1 MVGRAAR
8 GNPWIFKQI
17 REYLENGNLIDK
29 PTDKEIKDMILKHAS
44 MLIEYKGEY
53 TGVREM
59 RKHIAWYTA
68 GLPHSAELR
77 RRCNEIESWETLQ
90 EVINSRL

>member
-1 MVGRAAR
+1 
-8 GNPWIFKQI
+8 
-17 REYLENGNLIDK
+17 
-29 PTDKEIKDMILKHAS
+29 MILKHAS

>member
-1 MVGRAAR
+1 MPGKHSREAVENKKLQEIIAR
-8 GNPWIFKQI
+8 
-17 REYLENGNLIDK
+17 R
-29 PTDKEIKDMILKHAS
+29 DKEIKDMILKHAS